1 MSMKHL
7 LFSRHRLSE
16 LKLLKHSAFASMGS
30 PQKYSGEVSASSGAR
45 SRMHFTTPSSSGA
58 AEMMG
63 SRLQF
68 ESRASK
74 LSTITIFIYYYY
86 PYQLSMAHN
95 ALK

>member
-1 MSMKHL
+1 
-7 LFSRHRLSE
+7 
-16 LKLLKHSAFASMGS
+16 
-30 PQKYSGEVSASSGAR
+30 
-45 SRMHFTTPSSSGA
+45 MHFTTPSSSGA